1 MTAAK
6 AAKQISTE
14 LGRSPREKGTGRLA
28 EALDRTLTKA
38 EEDYLSRAVA
48 FFNAG
53 GLQWEGGDG
62 WGFWLSGGTMS
73 FGACSWCCKNAHAQT
88 IARCRGDAINAIRRL
103 YVAGKNRELGAECV
117 IV

>member
-1 MTAAK
+1 MTADQVSKTA
-6 AAKQISTE
+6 S
-14 LGRSPREKGTGRLA
+14 LSLNRSPYSKGAEKLA
-28 EALDRTLTKA
+28 ADLDRTLTKA

-62 WGFWLSGGTMS
+62 WGFWFANSTMS

-88 IARCRGDAINAIRRL
+88 IAKCRGDAINAIRRL